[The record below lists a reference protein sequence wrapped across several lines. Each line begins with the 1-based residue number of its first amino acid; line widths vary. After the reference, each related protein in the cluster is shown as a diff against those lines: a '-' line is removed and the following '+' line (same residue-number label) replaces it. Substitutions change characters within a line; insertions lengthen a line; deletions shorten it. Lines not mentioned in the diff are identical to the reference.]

1 MKYEM
6 KLPDAVLTF
15 KLLDSA
21 DITGDGCKLALIAA
35 SLIQNFCVGEKL
47 PT

>member
-21 DITGDGCKLALIAA
+21 NMTGDGCKLALKWWITSAIPF
-35 SLIQNFCVGEKL
+35 SS
-47 PT
+47 